1 VANVQF
7 GGLITGLDTN
17 ALIEG
22 LVKAEQ
28 RPVEILQNQKVKFQ
42 AQDGI
47 LTALVGALAALKSS
61 AQGLS
66 LSTDFH
72 NKGAASGDST
82 VLTAAADSTAE
93 AGSFNVVV
101 DTLAKAQSARSTSFG
116 TATDAVGTGTLTL
129 TVGDTE
135 TTVTIGAT
143 NNTLTGLKN
152 AINSSGAA
160 VTASIVNVGAGAS
173 PDFRLV
179 VQSKQTGTENAVTI
193 GGTLAGGTDPFPG
206 GGEVVQAAANALFS
220 VSGLAVTRSS
230 NTISDVIPG
239 VTLTLL
245 KEGDH
250 NGIVESTDASS
261 EVTVSADGSALNSAI
276 KGFVADFNA
285 VNKIVNDQFALD
297 PDTNRQGA
305 LGGDASLRGI
315 ISRLRKELSAPGGI
329 GVGFR
334 FLSDVGIRFQQ
345 DGSLTVDDAKL
356 SSAVATNPDG
366 VSDLF
371 TLVKNGVGKRVPDAV
386 DDFISSVDGSLTFRQ
401 KGIRASIENIDRK
414 TASEQ
419 ERIAAFQE
427 RLTTQFTALER
438 LVSQLRSQG
447 DFLTQ
452 RLALIAQQSS

>member
-1 VANVQF
+1 VAIVQF

-22 LVKAEQ
+22 LVQAEQ
-28 RPVEILQNQKVKFQ
+28 RPIELLQNQKVRFQ

-47 LTALVGALAALKSS
+47 VTSLVSALAALKSS
-61 AQGLS
+61 ARGLS

-72 NKGAASGDST
+72 RKAAASSDAT
-82 VLTAAADSTAE
+82 ALTATADSTAE
-93 AGSFNVVV
+93 SGSFNVVV
-101 DTLAKAQSARSTSFG
+101 DALAKAQSVRSTTFA
-116 TATDAVGTGTLTL
+116 TATDAIGTGTLTL
-129 TVGDTE
+129 TVGEKE
-135 TTVTIGAT
+135 TAVTVDAT
-143 NNTLTGLKN
+143 NQTLTGLKN
-152 AINSSGAA
+152 AINASGAA
-160 VTASIVNVGAGAS
+160 VTASIVNVGTGDT

-193 GGTLAGGTDPFPG
+193 SGTLAGGTNPFAG
-206 GGEVVQAAANALFS
+206 GGEVVQAASNALFS

-230 NTISDVIPG
+230 NTISDVVPG
-239 VTLTLL
+239 VTFTLL

-261 EVTVSADGSALNSAI
+261 EVTISADGSTLNGAI
-276 KGFVADFNA
+276 KKFVADFNA

-297 PDTNRQGA
+297 PDSNRQGA

-334 FLSDVGIRFQQ
+334 FLSDIGIRFQD

-356 SSAVATNPDG
+356 SSALAANPDG

-371 TLVKNGVGKRVPDAV
+371 TLVENGVGKRVPDAV

-401 KGIRASIENIDRK
+401 KGIRASIETIDRK
-414 TASEQ
+414 VASEE
-419 ERIAAFQE
+419 ERVAGFQT
-427 RLTTQFTALER
+427 RLTAQFAALER

-452 RLALIAQQSS
+452 RMALIAQQNS